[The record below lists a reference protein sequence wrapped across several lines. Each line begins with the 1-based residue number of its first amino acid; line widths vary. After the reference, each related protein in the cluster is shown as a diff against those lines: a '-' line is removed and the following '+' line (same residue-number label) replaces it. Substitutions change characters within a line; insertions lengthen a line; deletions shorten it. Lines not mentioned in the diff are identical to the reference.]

1 MPACGSNTKRAR
13 VETTESRQCSV
24 IESDRLA
31 DRQDAGSEQRARGH
45 LSLAGPVAVI
55 KREGHRKRRRQ
66 GGLMIHHTEAVPH
79 RRIALA
85 RTLELPSRLRLEEL
99 VVTRP
104 VLARADRPIGTHM
117 AKIEIGPAGKRKSGG
132 QEKGGSRR

>member
-1 MPACGSNTKRAR
+1 
-13 VETTESRQCSV
+13 
-24 IESDRLA
+24 
-31 DRQDAGSEQRARGH
+31 
-45 LSLAGPVAVI
+45 
-55 KREGHRKRRRQ
+55 
-66 GGLMIHHTEAVPH
+66 MIHHTEAVPH

-117 AKIEIGPAGKRKSGG
+117 AENEIGPDGHHLVTGETDPPGG
-132 QEKGGSRR
+132 GHADIVMDDIRPPNETFDNICRDRRLQRQRARPIYIQPSEKGPHPPDP